1 VPQGVRVRVSPPVQR
16 NSLLPLVLGYFILKP
31 CQNRVIVNLHF
42 TTDFSIRCKKK
53 MDKPKNSNNLVFVD
67 FIPAELKEN
76 LIWEIIY
83 YVKNPYTGKLER
95 KRNRV
100 KPLKSIAERRK
111 LAKRMI
117 LGINK
122 KLETDTFYFF
132 SNKGVKEFTLFNDAV
147 AIYQRQLKREFK
159 DGNFSADSL
168 RTYNSRIKNIQKY
181 ILDIGITDFS
191 CHKFNNSFVYDYLE
205 YLRYTKEV
213 TARTRDNYF
222 TFIVTLSGWLQQK
235 KYIAE
240 NPCVGISKI
249 NKRKNEK
256 IIISKAI
263 REKIFNY
270 YEEKEY
276 SFLIFCMCCYYC
288 LIRRTELSKIKIGD
302 VDLKK
307 NTMWI
312 SAEDS
317 KNNKSAFVT
326 IPPILA
332 TYLAKHIHASK
343 KTDFLFSEANYAP
356 GPKKFNP
363 NKATSNWSRMRLK
376 LKINVKIKWYYLKDS
391 GIVDLIT
398 AGVPLNSVRDQ
409 ARHHSISQTNDY
421 IPRNLKNAD
430 AAIINSNIS
439 F

>member
-1 VPQGVRVRVSPPVQR
+1 
-16 NSLLPLVLGYFILKP
+16 
-31 CQNRVIVNLHF
+31 
-42 TTDFSIRCKKK
+42 
-53 MDKPKNSNNLVFVD
+53 MDKPKNHNNLVFVD
-67 FIPAELKEN
+67 FIPAELREN

-83 YVKNPYTGKLER
+83 YVKNPYTEKLER

-100 KPLKSIAERRK
+100 KPLKSVTERRK

-117 LGINK
+117 LEINK

-132 SNKGVKEFTLFNDAV
+132 SNKGVKEFTSFNAAV
-147 AIYQRQLKREFK
+147 SIYQRQLKREFK

-168 RTYNSRIKNIQKY
+168 KTYESRIRNIQNY
-181 ILDIGITDFS
+181 ITDKGITDFS
-191 CHKFNNSFVYDYLE
+191 CHKFNNAFVYDYLE

-240 NPCVGISKI
+240 NPCIGISKI
-249 NKRKNEK
+249 HKRKNEK
-256 IIISKAI
+256 IIITKAV
-263 REKIFNY
+263 REQIFNY
-270 YEEKEY
+270 YEEKDY

-288 LIRRTELSKIKIGD
+288 LIRRTELSKIKVSD
-302 VDLKK
+302 VDLK
-307 NTMWI
+307 NSTLWI

-326 IPPILA
+326 IPPIFA
-332 TYLAKHIHASK
+332 TYLSKHIALSK
-343 KTDFLFSEANYAP
+343 KTDFLFSEDNYAP
-356 GPKKFNP
+356 GPLKFNP
-363 NKATSNWSRMRLK
+363 NKATGNWSRMRLK
-376 LKINVKIKWYYLKDS
+376 LKINVKIKWYYLKDT

-421 IPRNLKNAD
+421 IPRNLKFAD
-430 AAIINSNIS
+430 AAIINSNIT